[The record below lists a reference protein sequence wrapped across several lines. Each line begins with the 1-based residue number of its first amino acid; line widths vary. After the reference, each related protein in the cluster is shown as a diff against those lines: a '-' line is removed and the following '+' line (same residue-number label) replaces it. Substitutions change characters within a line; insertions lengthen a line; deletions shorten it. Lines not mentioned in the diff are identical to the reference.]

1 LQAFLQHERRDILS
15 FVARPPLKDVAS
27 LAGVSEPTVS
37 RVLNGRLGVAPATRA
52 RVVDALHELGYHGVV
67 PEPRPESRNT
77 IGVVCGEF
85 LNPIFATF
93 THHISADLGRRGY
106 LTTVAVTDRELI
118 PEERCVAELVDANVD
133 GIVFIAGHHA
143 EVDGTLDHYRELVD
157 GGTPVV
163 LVNGR
168 ATDLPVPHVRCD
180 EEAGARKAVTH
191 LLRLGH
197 RRIGCLLGSQR
208 YIPTRRFIDGY
219 RHTLASHGVD
229 EPDDAIVDAPFTLEG
244 GRAGATRL
252 LDRGFTAMICGNDLM
267 ALGAVV
273 AAATTTGSPSD
284 VSVVGYDG
292 TEFTTHTN
300 PPLTTLRQP
309 FEDMARLVS
318 DALVSEIDGTRR
330 FRDHFVFEPQ
340 LLSRE
345 STHPARLAVPS

>member
-1 LQAFLQHERRDILS
+1 MS
-15 FVARPPLKDVAS
+15 RPPLKEVAA

-37 RVLNGRLGVAPATRA
+37 RVLNGRLGVATATRE
-52 RVVDALHELGYHGVV
+52 RVITALRELGFDRVPDPR
-67 PEPRPESRNT
+67 PEPRHT
-77 IGVVCGEF
+77 IGVVTGEF
-85 LNPIFATF
+85 LNPVFATF
-93 THHISADLGRRGY
+93 THHISSELSRRGY
-106 LTTVAVTDRELI
+106 LTTVAVTDRGLVS
-118 PEERCVAELVDANVD
+118 EERCVSELVDAGVD

-143 EVDGTLDHYRELVD
+143 ETDGRLDHYRELAE

-197 RRIGCLLGSQR
+197 RQIGCLLGAQR
-208 YIPTRRFIDGY
+208 YIPTLRFIDGY
-219 RHTLASHGVD
+219 RQTLAAHGVP
-229 EPDDAIVDAPFTLEG
+229 EPEGAIVDAPFTLEG

-252 LDRGFTAMICGNDLM
+252 MERGITAMICGNDLM
-267 ALGAVV
+267 ALGAVL
-273 AAATTTGSPSD
+273 AATTTIGSPTD

-292 TEFTTHTN
+292 TEFTAHTH

-309 FEDMARLVS
+309 FEDMSRLVC
-318 DALVSEIDGTRR
+318 DALLSEIDGTQR

-345 STHPARLAVPS
+345 STHPPRIAVA

>member
-1 LQAFLQHERRDILS
+1 MS
-15 FVARPPLKDVAS
+15 RPPLKDVAR

-37 RVLNGRLGVAPATRA
+37 RVLNGRLGVADATRT
-52 RVVDALHELGYHGVV
+52 RVIAALRELGFDDV
-67 PEPRPESRNT
+67 PEPRSERRYT
-77 IGVVCGEF
+77 VGIVTGEF
-85 LNPIFATF
+85 LNPVFAAF
-93 THHISADLGRRGY
+93 THHISAELSRRGY

-118 PEERCVAELVDANVD
+118 PEERCVGELVDAGVD

-143 EVDGTLDHYRELVD
+143 EADGRLDHYRDLAA

-180 EEAGARKAVTH
+180 EEAGARKAVSH

-197 RRIGCLLGSQR
+197 RRIGCVLGSPI
-208 YIPTRRFIDGY
+208 YTPTRRFIEGY
-219 RHTLASHGVD
+219 RQTLAAHGVP

-267 ALGAVV
+267 ALGAVL
-273 AAATTTGSPSD
+273 AAITTIGSPTD

-309 FEDMARLVS
+309 FEDMARLVC
-318 DALVSEIDGTRR
+318 DAMLSEIDGTHRY
-330 FRDHFVFEPQ
+330 RDHFVFEPL

-345 STHPARLAVPS
+345 STHPPRLAPSGAAPL